1 MTAELLPRT
10 TEPTDLDDRI
20 DRVLPVIR
28 EQARQIDE
36 QAAFPE
42 RGLTA
47 LREAGLLGLLVPTAY
62 GGLGGTLHDLAT
74 AAGRIAG
81 DCLST
86 AMIWA
91 MHCQQVATL
100 VAYASPGLRDR
111 LLPRIG
117 RGRVYVA
124 SVTSE
129 RGKGGHLLTAQ
140 APLHRADGRLRVQ
153 RDAPIVT
160 GGRYADGFLITMR
173 DSPDSQDGDVSLVY
187 ADRDDL
193 AITTSGSWNPM
204 GMRGTHSVAMTLA
217 GTVPEDNLVGRPGD
231 FRSAAVATFAPVGH
245 LAWAACW
252 LGAARGALRAVLH
265 LMRGP
270 GRRQFDLGSDLL
282 RTRIARIRLD
292 LDTMAA
298 LLGRC
303 LRDVESAG
311 TGADLEAPPVQLRL
325 NALKVHTA
333 ERACHVVDALIEL
346 TGLRH
351 GYLRDS
357 PLALERVFRDL
368 RSASLNYANDRL
380 LLANGALALLDQGVD
395 LAF

>member
-1 MTAELLPRT
+1 
-10 TEPTDLDDRI
+10 
-20 DRVLPVIR
+20 
-28 EQARQIDE
+28 
-36 QAAFPE
+36 
-42 RGLTA
+42 
-47 LREAGLLGLLVPTAY
+47 
-62 GGLGGTLHDLAT
+62 
-74 AAGRIAG
+74 
-81 DCLST
+81 
-86 AMIWA
+86 
-91 MHCQQVATL
+91 
-100 VAYASPGLRDR
+100 
-111 LLPRIG
+111 
-117 RGRVYVA
+117 
-124 SVTSE
+124 
-129 RGKGGHLLTAQ
+129 
-140 APLHRADGRLRVQ
+140 
-153 RDAPIVT
+153 
-160 GGRYADGFLITMR
+160 
-173 DSPDSQDGDVSLVY
+173 
-187 ADRDDL
+187 
-193 AITTSGSWNPM
+193 
-204 GMRGTHSVAMTLA
+204 
-217 GTVPEDNLVGRPGD
+217 
-231 FRSAAVATFAPVGH
+231 
-245 LAWAACW
+245 
-252 LGAARGALRAVLH
+252 VLH